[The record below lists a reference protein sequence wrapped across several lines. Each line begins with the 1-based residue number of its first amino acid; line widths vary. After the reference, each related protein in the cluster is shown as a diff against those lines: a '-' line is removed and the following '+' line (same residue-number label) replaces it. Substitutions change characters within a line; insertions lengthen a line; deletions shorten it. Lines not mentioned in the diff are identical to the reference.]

1 MNLCIINSYEHVR
14 IDWVR
19 FQQRSARD
27 RLRYDHVILIGSSDR
42 ENTNPNSLLPIES
55 WHKSSTVKFRIDIT
69 WSWLNEKRQDWWYLF
84 MTSQWD
90 VWRRHLWV
98 PIRERHGQ
106 FSACIQCLLTTQH
119 GVDMPYLAGMC
130 MWLTSLKIYN
140 LLAQDWP
147 YSSKCFPVVCDGD
160 ITDKMTNCCD
170 EISDPTPIHVASRVA
185 RIMIR
190 SGSFVQSDRIEK
202 L

>member
-1 MNLCIINSYEHVR
+1 MSGSTGSDSSNDPLAIGSDTIMWSWSADR
-14 IDWVR
+14 IP
-19 FQQRSARD
+19 QTP
-27 RLRYDHVILIGSSDR
+27 ITIGSSDR

-55 WHKSSTVKFRIDIT
+55 WHKSSTGKFRIDIT

-119 GVDMPYLAGMC
+119 VVDMPYLAGMC

-140 LLAQDWP
+140 LLAQDRP
-147 YSSKCFPVVCDGD
+147 C
-160 ITDKMTNCCD
+160 
-170 EISDPTPIHVASRVA
+170 SR
-185 RIMIR
+185 
-190 SGSFVQSDRIEK
+190 Q
-202 L
+202 